1 VLLETLPL
9 AASRPLKPKLKAER
23 TLEAEE
29 VVVDPLAEA
38 IREDTLWLLPTPRRP
53 PNSPSRSE
61 QLQDSHSLPL
71 PPPTRRTSPL
81 PSPPSMFQLLKDQLV
96 EDVEDMAA
104 ARVWLS
110 MAGEAV
116 VVA

>member
-1 VLLETLPL
+1 
-9 AASRPLKPKLKAER
+9 
-23 TLEAEE
+23 
-29 VVVDPLAEA
+29 
-38 IREDTLWLLPTPRRP
+38 
-53 PNSPSRSE
+53 
-61 QLQDSHSLPL
+61 
-71 PPPTRRTSPL
+71 
-81 PSPPSMFQLLKDQLV
+81 MFQLLKDQLV